1 MFGCHYCYHLF
12 KYMPWWAGLIW
23 VDWNGS
29 CHFATIC
36 SCLLYR
42 NFELIGVLSKL
53 QKKFEFWTSKAGWRV
68 YSGFRT
74 KVVRGN
80 RVSSSFQKSSG
91 HNFSGKY
98 FLGTRI
104 QLHKLQTKRPRWT
117 ALSEKNRRSVIPIS
131 SSLFRVSLDFFS
143 ERVRLS
149 LLLPSIQVYA
159 LMTGLLDWFKW
170 QLTLLLLSLSFVHA
184 FWVDWNTIFC
194 CIENKQICS
203 LSHCHLSYD

>member
-117 ALSEKNRRSVIPIS
+117 ALSEKNRRSVLPFPLLYFVFPLTFSVSVFGCHYFYHLFKSMPWWQDFWIDS
-131 SSLFRVSLDFFS
+131 SDSWHCYYYLCLLFMPFGLIEIHFFAVL
-143 ERVRLS
+143 R
-149 LLLPSIQVYA
+149 
-159 LMTGLLDWFKW
+159 T
-170 QLTLLLLSLSFVHA
+170 
-184 FWVDWNTIFC
+184 
-194 CIENKQICS
+194 NKFL
-203 LSHCHLSYD
+203 LSHCH